1 MSKLIVLSNRVNLPN
16 KQSPKAVAG
25 GLAVALQEAL
35 AKDGGIWVGW
45 NGQVVTNI
53 SDMPDTVNQF
63 ATEQHDKVTYV
74 TTAFSPMQY
83 EKYYC
88 GYANNRLWAGMHD
101 RTDLIVSSSEDF
113 SVYQAVNRMFAKQ
126 LQQIAQPDDMIWIQ
140 DYHFF
145 AVARH
150 CRDLG
155 MKQRIGFFLHIPF
168 PQLWVWDF
176 LTYGQTLINQLLDY
190 DVVGLQT
197 QQDAQNCVEVIEQ
210 LLPHAIQ
217 ITQTNVRTL
226 ITHGNHTTLIQAYPI
241 GINPV
246 YIHKLA
252 SQLLSDQAVLKNLS
266 STITTILAVERLD
279 YTKGIPERLQ
289 AFAAFLQRYPQ
300 YLEQI
305 QLYQI
310 ACPSRLDI
318 ETYQQLRQQV
328 HTLVEQ
334 INSQFATASWQPI
347 IYQEDPVSHDNL
359 MPLFR
364 QCQICWVNSLKDGM
378 NLVAKEY
385 IAAQDEQNAG
395 VLILSKNAGAAHQ
408 LQQAILVDPNSNDS
422 MIEGLYQALTMTKQQ
437 RQQRHQSLLQGIYET
452 DIDTWRAHF
461 LTDLTHM
468 DKPNNPMKETIKQP
482 M

>member
-45 NGQVVTNI
+45 NGQVVKNI

-176 LTYGQTLINQLLDY
+176 LTYGQTLIQQLLDY

-197 QQDAQNCVEVIEQ
+197 QQDAQNCVAVIEQ

-217 ITQTNVRTL
+217 ITQTNGRTL
-226 ITHGNHTTLIQAYPI
+226 IRHGNHTTLIKAYPI

-246 YIHKLA
+246 YIHELA
-252 SQLLSDQAVLKNLS
+252 SQPLSDQAVLKNLT
-266 STITTILAVERLD
+266 STITTILAAERLD

-300 YLEQI
+300 YLERI

-318 ETYQQLRQQV
+318 QTYQQLRQQV

-395 VLILSKNAGAAHQ
+395 ILILSKNAGAAHQ

-437 RQQRHQSLLQGIYET
+437 REQRHQSLLKSIYET
-452 DIDTWRAHF
+452 NIDTWRAHF
-461 LTDLTHM
+461 LADLTHM
-468 DKPNNPMKETIKQP
+468 DKTK
-482 M
+482 

>member
-16 KQSPKAVAG
+16 KQSSKAVAG

-126 LQQIAQPDDMIWIQ
+126 LQQIAHPDDMIWIQ

-168 PQLWVWDF
+168 LF
-176 LTYGQTLINQLLDY
+176 L
-190 DVVGLQT
+190 
-197 QQDAQNCVEVIEQ
+197 
-210 LLPHAIQ
+210 LLP
-217 ITQTNVRTL
+217 V
-226 ITHGNHTTLIQAYPI
+226 
-241 GINPV
+241 
-246 YIHKLA
+246 
-252 SQLLSDQAVLKNLS
+252 
-266 STITTILAVERLD
+266 
-279 YTKGIPERLQ
+279 
-289 AFAAFLQRYPQ
+289 
-300 YLEQI
+300 
-305 QLYQI
+305 
-310 ACPSRLDI
+310 
-318 ETYQQLRQQV
+318 
-328 HTLVEQ
+328 
-334 INSQFATASWQPI
+334 
-347 IYQEDPVSHDNL
+347 
-359 MPLFR
+359 
-364 QCQICWVNSLKDGM
+364 
-378 NLVAKEY
+378 
-385 IAAQDEQNAG
+385 
-395 VLILSKNAGAAHQ
+395 
-408 LQQAILVDPNSNDS
+408 
-422 MIEGLYQALTMTKQQ
+422 
-437 RQQRHQSLLQGIYET
+437 
-452 DIDTWRAHF
+452 
-461 LTDLTHM
+461 
-468 DKPNNPMKETIKQP
+468 
-482 M
+482 

>member
-1 MSKLIVLSNRVNLPN
+1 MSKLIVLSNRVNLPS

-197 QQDAQNCVEVIEQ
+197 QQDAQNCVAVIEQ

-217 ITQTNVRTL
+217 ITQKNARTL

-252 SQLLSDQAVLKNLS
+252 RQPLSDQTVLKSLT

-300 YLEQI
+300 YLERI

-318 ETYQQLRQQV
+318 QTYQQLRQQV

-408 LQQAILVDPNSNDS
+408 LQQAILVDPTDNDS
-422 MIEGLYQALTMTKQQ
+422 MIEGLYQALTITKQQ
-437 RQQRHQSLLQGIYET
+437 REQRHQSLLKSIYET

-461 LTDLTHM
+461 LADLAPM
-468 DKPNNPMKETIKQP
+468 DKTK
-482 M
+482 

>member
-145 AVARH
+145 AIARH

-176 LTYGQTLINQLLDY
+176 LTYGQTLIQQLLDY

-197 QQDAQNCVEVIEQ
+197 QQDAQNCVAVIEK

-217 ITQTNVRTL
+217 ITQTNARTL
-226 ITHGNHTTLIQAYPI
+226 IAHGNHITLIQAYPI

-252 SQLLSDQAVLKNLS
+252 SQPLSDQAVLKNLT

-300 YLEQI
+300 YLERI

-318 ETYQQLRQQV
+318 QTYQQLRQQV

-395 VLILSKNAGAAHQ
+395 ILILSKNAGAAHQ

-422 MIEGLYQALTMTKQQ
+422 MIEGLYQALTITKQQ
-437 RQQRHQSLLQGIYET
+437 REQRHQSLLKGIYET
-452 DIDTWRAHF
+452 NIDTWRAHF
-461 LTDLTHM
+461 LADLTHM
-468 DKPNNPMKETIKQP
+468 EKTP
-482 M
+482 

>member
-74 TTAFSPMQY
+74 TTAFSPIQY

-145 AVARH
+145 AIARH

-197 QQDAQNCVEVIEQ
+197 QQDAQNCVAVIEQ

-217 ITQTNVRTL
+217 ITQTNGCTL

-252 SQLLSDQAVLKNLS
+252 RQPLSDQTVLKNLT

-289 AFAAFLQRYPQ
+289 AFAAFLRRYPQ
-300 YLEQI
+300 YLERI

-318 ETYQQLRQQV
+318 QTYQQLRQQV

-395 VLILSKNAGAAHQ
+395 ILILSKNAGAAHQ
-408 LQQAILVDPNSNDS
+408 LQQAILVDPTNNDS

-437 RQQRHQSLLQGIYET
+437 REQRHQSLLQGIYET

-461 LTDLTHM
+461 LADLTHM
-468 DKPNNPMKETIKQP
+468 DKIL
-482 M
+482 

>member
-176 LTYGQTLINQLLDY
+176 LTYGQTLIQQLLDY

-197 QQDAQNCVEVIEQ
+197 QQDAQNCVAVVEQ

-217 ITQTNVRTL
+217 ITQTNGRTL
-226 ITHGNHTTLIQAYPI
+226 IRHGNHTTLIKAYPI

-252 SQLLSDQAVLKNLS
+252 SQPLSDQAVLKNLT
-266 STITTILAVERLD
+266 STITTILAAERLD

-318 ETYQQLRQQV
+318 QTYQQLRQQV

-395 VLILSKNAGAAHQ
+395 ILILSKNAGAAHQ
-408 LQQAILVDPNSNDS
+408 LQQAILVDPTNNDS
-422 MIEGLYQALTMTKQQ
+422 MIEGLHQALTMTKQQ
-437 RQQRHQSLLQGIYET
+437 REQRHQSLLQGIYET

-461 LTDLTHM
+461 LADLTHM
-468 DKPNNPMKETIKQP
+468 DKTK
-482 M
+482 

>member
-1 MSKLIVLSNRVNLPN
+1 MSKVIVLSNRVNLPN

-74 TTAFSPMQY
+74 TTAFSPIQY

-176 LTYGQTLINQLLDY
+176 LTYGQTLIYQLLDY

-197 QQDAQNCVEVIEQ
+197 QQDAQNCVAVIEQ

-217 ITQTNVRTL
+217 ITQTNARIL
-226 ITHGNHTTLIQAYPI
+226 ITHGHHTTLIKAYPI

-252 SQLLSDQAVLKNLS
+252 SQPLSDQAVLKNLT

-300 YLEQI
+300 YLERI

-318 ETYQQLRQQV
+318 QTYQQLRQQV

-395 VLILSKNAGAAHQ
+395 ILILSKNAGAAHQ
-408 LQQAILVDPNSNDS
+408 LQQAILVDPTNNDS

-437 RQQRHQSLLQGIYET
+437 REQRHQSLLQGIYET

-461 LTDLTHM
+461 LADLTHM
-468 DKPNNPMKETIKQP
+468 DKPNNPITETIK
-482 M
+482 

>member
-1 MSKLIVLSNRVNLPN
+1 MSKLIVLSNRVNLPS

-74 TTAFSPMQY
+74 TTAFSPIQY

-101 RTDLIVSSSEDF
+101 RTDLIVSSSENF

-126 LQQIAQPDDMIWIQ
+126 LQQIAQPDDMIWIH

-176 LTYGQTLINQLLDY
+176 LTYGQTLIQQLLDY

-197 QQDAQNCVEVIEQ
+197 QQDAQNCVAVIEQ

-217 ITQTNVRTL
+217 ITQTNGRTL
-226 ITHGNHTTLIQAYPI
+226 IRHGNHTTLIKAYPI

-252 SQLLSDQAVLKNLS
+252 SQPLSDQSVLKNLT

-300 YLEQI
+300 YLERI

-318 ETYQQLRQQV
+318 QTYQQLRQQV

-364 QCQICWVNSLKDGM
+364 QCQICWINSLRDGM

-395 VLILSKNAGAAHQ
+395 ILILSKNAGAAHQ

-422 MIEGLYQALTMTKQQ
+422 MIEGLYQALTITKRQ
-437 RQQRHQSLLQGIYET
+437 REQRHQSLLKTIYET

-461 LTDLTHM
+461 LADLTDM
-468 DKPNNPMKETIKQP
+468 DKTP
-482 M
+482 

>member
-16 KQSPKAVAG
+16 KQSSKAVAG
-25 GLAVALQEAL
+25 GLAIALQEAL

-45 NGQVVTNI
+45 NGHVLTNV

-63 ATEQHDKVTYV
+63 ATQQHDKVTYV

-197 QQDAQNCVEVIEQ
+197 QQDAQNCAAVIEQ

-252 SQLLSDQAVLKNLS
+252 SQLLSDQAVLKNLN

-300 YLEQI
+300 YLERI

-318 ETYQQLRQQV
+318 QTYQQLRQQV

-347 IYQEDPVSHDNL
+347 IYQEDSVSHDNL

-437 RQQRHQSLLQGIYET
+437 REQRHQSLLQGIYET

-461 LTDLTHM
+461 LADLTHM
-468 DKPNNPMKETIKQP
+468 DKTP
-482 M
+482 

>member
-45 NGQVVTNI
+45 NGQVMTNI

-176 LTYGQTLINQLLDY
+176 LTYGQTLIQQLLDY

-197 QQDAQNCVEVIEQ
+197 QQDAQNCVAVIEQ
-210 LLPHAIQ
+210 LLPYANQ
-217 ITQTNVRTL
+217 ITQTNGRTL
-226 ITHGNHTTLIQAYPI
+226 ITHVNHTTLIQAYPI

-252 SQLLSDQAVLKNLS
+252 SQPLSDPAVLKNLT

-279 YTKGIPERLQ
+279 YSKGIPERLQ
-289 AFAAFLQRYPQ
+289 AFAAFLRRYPQ
-300 YLEQI
+300 YLERI

-318 ETYQQLRQQV
+318 QTYQQLRQQV

-334 INSQFATASWQPI
+334 INSQFATANWQPI

-395 VLILSKNAGAAHQ
+395 ILILSKNAGAAHQ
-408 LQQAILVDPNSNDS
+408 LQQAILVDPTNNDS

-437 RQQRHQSLLQGIYET
+437 REQRHQSLLKGIYET

-461 LTDLTHM
+461 LADLTHM
-468 DKPNNPMKETIKQP
+468 NKTK
-482 M
+482 

>member
-45 NGQVVTNI
+45 NGQVMTNI
-53 SDMPDTVNQF
+53 SDKPDTVNQF

-176 LTYGQTLINQLLDY
+176 LTYGQTLIQQLLDY

-197 QQDAQNCVEVIEQ
+197 QQDAQNCVAVIEQ

-318 ETYQQLRQQV
+318 QTYQQLRQQV

-437 RQQRHQSLLQGIYET
+437 REQRHQSLLQSIYET

-461 LTDLTHM
+461 LADLTHM
-468 DKPNNPMKETIKQP
+468 DKTL
-482 M
+482 

>member
-16 KQSPKAVAG
+16 KQSSKAVAG

-74 TTAFSPMQY
+74 TTAFSSMQY

-113 SVYQAVNRMFAKQ
+113 SIYQAVNRMFAKQ

-176 LTYGQTLINQLLDY
+176 LTYGQTLIQQLLDY

-197 QQDAQNCVEVIEQ
+197 QQDAQNCVAVIEQ

-217 ITQTNVRTL
+217 ITQTNARTL
-226 ITHGNHTTLIQAYPI
+226 ITHGNYTTLIQAYPI

-252 SQLLSDQAVLKNLS
+252 SQPLSDQAVLKNLN

-395 VLILSKNAGAAHQ
+395 ILILSKNAGAAHQ

-422 MIEGLYQALTMTKQQ
+422 MIEGLYQALTITKQQ
-437 RQQRHQSLLQGIYET
+437 REKRHQSLLRGIYET

-461 LTDLTHM
+461 LADLTHR
-468 DKPNNPMKETIKQP
+468 DKTP
-482 M
+482 

>member
-176 LTYGQTLINQLLDY
+176 LTYGQTLIQQLLDY

-197 QQDAQNCVEVIEQ
+197 QQDAQNCVAVIEQ

-217 ITQTNVRTL
+217 ITQTNGRTL
-226 ITHGNHTTLIQAYPI
+226 IRHGNHTTLIKAYPI

-252 SQLLSDQAVLKNLS
+252 SQPLSDQSVLKNLT
-266 STITTILAVERLD
+266 STITTILAAERLD

-300 YLEQI
+300 YLERI

-318 ETYQQLRQQV
+318 QTYQQLRQQV

-395 VLILSKNAGAAHQ
+395 ILILSKNAGAAHQ
-408 LQQAILVDPNSNDS
+408 LQQAILVDPTNNDS
-422 MIEGLYQALTMTKQQ
+422 MIEGLYQALTITKQQ
-437 RQQRHQSLLQGIYET
+437 REQRHQSLLKGIYET
-452 DIDTWRAHF
+452 NIDTWRAHF
-461 LTDLTHM
+461 LADLTHM
-468 DKPNNPMKETIKQP
+468 DKTK
-482 M
+482 

>member
-16 KQSPKAVAG
+16 KKSPKAVAG

-53 SDMPDTVNQF
+53 SNMPDIVNQF

-74 TTAFSPMQY
+74 TTAFSPIQY

-197 QQDAQNCVEVIEQ
+197 QQDAQNCVAVIEQ

-217 ITQTNVRTL
+217 ITQTNARTL
-226 ITHGNHTTLIQAYPI
+226 ITYGNHTTLIQAYPI
-241 GINPV
+241 GINP
-246 YIHKLA
+246 IHIRHLA
-252 SQLLSDQAVLKNLS
+252 SRPLSDKAVLKNLN

-300 YLEQI
+300 YLERI

-318 ETYQQLRQQV
+318 QTYQQLRQQV

-408 LQQAILVDPNSNDS
+408 LQQAILVDPTNNDS
-422 MIEGLYQALTMTKQQ
+422 MIEGLYQALTITKQQ

-461 LTDLTHM
+461 LADLTRM
-468 DKPNNPMKETIKQP
+468 DKIP
-482 M
+482 

>member
-63 ATEQHDKVTYV
+63 AIEQHDKVTYV

-176 LTYGQTLINQLLDY
+176 LTYGQTLIHQLLDY

-197 QQDAQNCVEVIEQ
+197 QQDAQNCVAVIEQ

-217 ITQTNVRTL
+217 ITQTNARTL
-226 ITHGNHTTLIQAYPI
+226 ITHGDHTTLIQAYPI

-252 SQLLSDQAVLKNLS
+252 SQPLSDPAVLKNLT

-289 AFAAFLQRYPQ
+289 AFAAFLRRYPQ
-300 YLEQI
+300 YLERI

-318 ETYQQLRQQV
+318 QTYQQLRQQV

-359 MPLFR
+359 MPLFT

-385 IAAQDEQNAG
+385 IAAQDDQNAG
-395 VLILSKNAGAAHQ
+395 ILILSKNAGAAHQ
-408 LQQAILVDPNSNDS
+408 LQQAILVDPTNNDS
-422 MIEGLYQALTMTKQQ
+422 MIEGLYQALTTTKQQ

-452 DIDTWRAHF
+452 NIDTWRAHF
-461 LTDLTHM
+461 LADLTHM
-468 DKPNNPMKETIKQP
+468 DKPNNPITETI
-482 M
+482 

>member
-1 MSKLIVLSNRVNLPN
+1 MSKLIVLSNRVNLPS
-16 KQSPKAVAG
+16 KKSPKAVAG

-74 TTAFSPMQY
+74 TTAFSPIQY

-176 LTYGQTLINQLLDY
+176 LTYGQTLIQQLLDY

-197 QQDAQNCVEVIEQ
+197 QPDAQNCVAVIEQ

-246 YIHKLA
+246 HIRHLA
-252 SQLLSDQAVLKNLS
+252 SQPLSDKTVLKNLT

-318 ETYQQLRQQV
+318 QTYQQLRQQV

-395 VLILSKNAGAAHQ
+395 ILILSKNAGAAHQ
-408 LQQAILVDPNSNDS
+408 LQQAILVDPTDNDS

-461 LTDLTHM
+461 LADLTHM
-468 DKPNNPMKETIKQP
+468 DKTP
-482 M
+482 

>member
-176 LTYGQTLINQLLDY
+176 LTYGQTLIQQLLDY

-217 ITQTNVRTL
+217 ITQTNACTL

-252 SQLLSDQAVLKNLS
+252 SQPLSDQAVLKNLT

-300 YLEQI
+300 YLERI

-318 ETYQQLRQQV
+318 QTYQQLRQQV

-408 LQQAILVDPNSNDS
+408 LQQAILVDPTNNDS

-437 RQQRHQSLLQGIYET
+437 REQRHQSLLQGIYDT
-452 DIDTWRAHF
+452 DIDRWRAHF
-461 LTDLTHM
+461 LADLTHM
-468 DKPNNPMKETIKQP
+468 DKTP
-482 M
+482 

>member
-74 TTAFSPMQY
+74 TTAFSPIQY

-168 PQLWVWDF
+168 PQLWVWNF

-197 QQDAQNCVEVIEQ
+197 QQDAQNCVAVIEQ

-217 ITQTNVRTL
+217 ITQTNGHTL
-226 ITHGNHTTLIQAYPI
+226 ISHGNHTALIKAYPI

-252 SQLLSDQAVLKNLS
+252 SQPLSDQTVLKNLNS
-266 STITTILAVERLD
+266 IITTILAVERLD

-300 YLEQI
+300 YLERI

-318 ETYQQLRQQV
+318 QTYQQLRQQV

-347 IYQEDPVSHDNL
+347 IYQEDPVSHYNL

-395 VLILSKNAGAAHQ
+395 ILILSKNAGAAHQ
-408 LQQAILVDPNSNDS
+408 LQQAILVDPTNNDS

-437 RQQRHQSLLQGIYET
+437 REQRHQSLLKSIYET
-452 DIDTWRAHF
+452 DIDMWRAHF
-461 LTDLTHM
+461 LADLTHM
-468 DKPNNPMKETIKQP
+468 DKTP
-482 M
+482 

>member
-176 LTYGQTLINQLLDY
+176 LTYGQTLIQQLLDY

-197 QQDAQNCVEVIEQ
+197 QQDAQNCVAVIEQ

-217 ITQTNVRTL
+217 ITQTNARTL
-226 ITHGNHTTLIQAYPI
+226 ITHSNHTTLIQAYPI

-252 SQLLSDQAVLKNLS
+252 SQPLSDQTALKNLT

-289 AFAAFLQRYPQ
+289 AFAAFLRRYPQ
-300 YLEQI
+300 YLERI

-437 RQQRHQSLLQGIYET
+437 REQRHQSLLQGIYET

-461 LTDLTHM
+461 LADLTHM
-468 DKPNNPMKETIKQP
+468 NKTP
-482 M
+482 

>member
-53 SDMPDTVNQF
+53 SDMPDTFNQF
-63 ATEQHDKVTYV
+63 TTEQHDKVTYV

-197 QQDAQNCVEVIEQ
+197 QQDAQNCAAVIEH

-217 ITQTNVRTL
+217 ITQTNGCTL
-226 ITHGNHTTLIQAYPI
+226 ISHGNHTTLIQAYPI

-252 SQLLSDQAVLKNLS
+252 SQPLSDPAVLKNLT
-266 STITTILAVERLD
+266 STMTTILAVERLD

-300 YLEQI
+300 YLERI

-318 ETYQQLRQQV
+318 QTYQQLRQQV

-334 INSQFATASWQPI
+334 INSQFATANWQPI

-385 IAAQDEQNAG
+385 IAAQDEQNVG

-408 LQQAILVDPNSNDS
+408 LQQAILVDPTNNDS

-437 RQQRHQSLLQGIYET
+437 REQHHQSLLQGIYET

-461 LTDLTHM
+461 LADLTHM
-468 DKPNNPMKETIKQP
+468 DKIL
-482 M
+482 

>member
-63 ATEQHDKVTYV
+63 STEQHDKVTYV

-176 LTYGQTLINQLLDY
+176 LTYGQTLIQQLLDY

-197 QQDAQNCVEVIEQ
+197 QQDAQNCVAVIEQ

-217 ITQTNVRTL
+217 ITQTNACTL
-226 ITHGNHTTLIQAYPI
+226 ISHGNHTTLIQAYPI

-252 SQLLSDQAVLKNLS
+252 SQPLSDQAVLKNLT

-300 YLEQI
+300 YLERI

-318 ETYQQLRQQV
+318 QTYQQLRQQV

-395 VLILSKNAGAAHQ
+395 ILILSKNAGAAHQ
-408 LQQAILVDPNSNDS
+408 LQQAILVDPTNNDS

-437 RQQRHQSLLQGIYET
+437 REQRHQSLLQGIYET

-461 LTDLTHM
+461 LADLTHM
-468 DKPNNPMKETIKQP
+468 DKTK
-482 M
+482 

>member
-197 QQDAQNCVEVIEQ
+197 QQDAQNCVAVIEK

-217 ITQTNVRTL
+217 ITQTNARTL
-226 ITHGNHTTLIQAYPI
+226 IAHGNHITLIQAYPI

-252 SQLLSDQAVLKNLS
+252 SQPLSDQAVLKNLT

-289 AFAAFLQRYPQ
+289 AFAAFLRRYPQ
-300 YLEQI
+300 YLERI

-318 ETYQQLRQQV
+318 QTYQQLRQQV

-334 INSQFATASWQPI
+334 INSQFATANWQPI

-395 VLILSKNAGAAHQ
+395 ILILSKNAGAAHQ
-408 LQQAILVDPNSNDS
+408 LQQAILVDPTNNDS

-437 RQQRHQSLLQGIYET
+437 REQRHQSLLKSIYET
-452 DIDTWRAHF
+452 NIDTWRAHF
-461 LTDLTHM
+461 LADLTHM
-468 DKPNNPMKETIKQP
+468 DKTK
-482 M
+482 

>member
-197 QQDAQNCVEVIEQ
+197 QQDAQNCVAVIEQ

-217 ITQTNVRTL
+217 ITQTNGHTL
-226 ITHGNHTTLIQAYPI
+226 ISHGNHTTLIQAYPI

-246 YIHKLA
+246 YIPKLA
-252 SQLLSDQAVLKNLS
+252 SQPLSDLAVLKNLT

-289 AFAAFLQRYPQ
+289 AFAAFLRRYPQ
-300 YLEQI
+300 YLERI

-318 ETYQQLRQQV
+318 QTYQQLRQQV

-395 VLILSKNAGAAHQ
+395 ILILSKNAGAAHQ
-408 LQQAILVDPNSNDS
+408 LQQAILVDPTNNDS

-437 RQQRHQSLLQGIYET
+437 REQRHQSLLQGIYET

-461 LTDLTHM
+461 LADLTHM
-468 DKPNNPMKETIKQP
+468 DKTP
-482 M
+482 

>member
-45 NGQVVTNI
+45 NGHVLTNV

-63 ATEQHDKVTYV
+63 ATQQHDKVTYV

-395 VLILSKNAGAAHQ
+395 ILILSKNAGAAHQ

-422 MIEGLYQALTMTKQQ
+422 MIEGLYQALTITKQQ
-437 RQQRHQSLLQGIYET
+437 REQRHQSLLKGIYET
-452 DIDTWRAHF
+452 DVDTWRAHF
-461 LTDLTHM
+461 LADLTHM
-468 DKPNNPMKETIKQP
+468 DKTP
-482 M
+482 

>member
-176 LTYGQTLINQLLDY
+176 LTYGQTLIQQLLDY

-197 QQDAQNCVEVIEQ
+197 QQDAQNCVAVIEQ

-217 ITQTNVRTL
+217 ITQTNGRTL
-226 ITHGNHTTLIQAYPI
+226 IRHGNHTTLIKAYPI

-252 SQLLSDQAVLKNLS
+252 SQPLSDQAVLKSLT
-266 STITTILAVERLD
+266 STITTILAAERLD

-300 YLEQI
+300 YLERI

-318 ETYQQLRQQV
+318 QTYQQLRQQV

-395 VLILSKNAGAAHQ
+395 ILILSKNAGAAHQ
-408 LQQAILVDPNSNDS
+408 LQQAILVDPTDNDS
-422 MIEGLYQALTMTKQQ
+422 MIEGLHQALTMTKQQ
-437 RQQRHQSLLQGIYET
+437 REQRHQSLLQGIYET

-461 LTDLTHM
+461 LADLTHM
-468 DKPNNPMKETIKQP
+468 DKTK
-482 M
+482 

>member
-74 TTAFSPMQY
+74 TTAFSPIQY

-176 LTYGQTLINQLLDY
+176 LTYGQTLIQQLLDY

-197 QQDAQNCVEVIEQ
+197 QQDAQNCVAVIEQ

-217 ITQTNVRTL
+217 ITQANGRTL
-226 ITHGNHTTLIQAYPI
+226 ITHGNHTTLIKAYPI

-252 SQLLSDQAVLKNLS
+252 SQPLSDPAVLKNLT

-318 ETYQQLRQQV
+318 QTYQQLRQQV

-395 VLILSKNAGAAHQ
+395 ILILSKNAGAAHQ

-452 DIDTWRAHF
+452 DINTWRAHF
-461 LTDLTHM
+461 LADLTHM
-468 DKPNNPMKETIKQP
+468 DKTP
-482 M
+482 

>member
-45 NGQVVTNI
+45 NGQVVTTI

-74 TTAFSPMQY
+74 TTAFSPIQY

-176 LTYGQTLINQLLDY
+176 LTYGQTLIQQLLDY

-197 QQDAQNCVEVIEQ
+197 QQDAQNCVAVIEQ

-217 ITQTNVRTL
+217 ITQTNGRTL
-226 ITHGNHTTLIQAYPI
+226 IRHGNHTTLIKAYPI

-252 SQLLSDQAVLKNLS
+252 SQPLSDQAVLKNLT
-266 STITTILAVERLD
+266 STITTILAAERLD

-318 ETYQQLRQQV
+318 QTYQQLRQQV

-395 VLILSKNAGAAHQ
+395 ILILSKNAGAAHQ

-422 MIEGLYQALTMTKQQ
+422 MIEGLYQALTITKRQ
-437 RQQRHQSLLQGIYET
+437 REQRHQSLLQGIYET

-461 LTDLTHM
+461 LADLTDM
-468 DKPNNPMKETIKQP
+468 DKTK
-482 M
+482 

>member
-16 KQSPKAVAG
+16 KQSPKALAG

-113 SVYQAVNRMFAKQ
+113 SVYQTVNRMFAKQ

-197 QQDAQNCVEVIEQ
+197 QQDAQNCVAVIEQ

-217 ITQTNVRTL
+217 ITQTNARIL
-226 ITHGNHTTLIQAYPI
+226 ITHGHHTTLIKAYPI

-252 SQLLSDQAVLKNLS
+252 SQPLSDQAVLKNLT

-300 YLEQI
+300 YLERI

-318 ETYQQLRQQV
+318 QTYQQLRQQV

-347 IYQEDPVSHDNL
+347 IYQEDPVSHVNL
-359 MPLFR
+359 MTLFR

-395 VLILSKNAGAAHQ
+395 ILILSKNAGAAHQ
-408 LQQAILVDPNSNDS
+408 LQQAILVDPTNNDS
-422 MIEGLYQALTMTKQQ
+422 MIEGLYQALTITKQQ
-437 RQQRHQSLLQGIYET
+437 REQRHQSLLKGIYET

-461 LTDLTHM
+461 LADLTQM
-468 DKPNNPMKETIKQP
+468 DKTK
-482 M
+482 

>member
-16 KQSPKAVAG
+16 KESPKAVAG

-176 LTYGQTLINQLLDY
+176 LTYGQTLIQQLLDY

-197 QQDAQNCVEVIEQ
+197 QQDAQNCVAVIEQ

-217 ITQTNVRTL
+217 ITQTNGRTL
-226 ITHGNHTTLIQAYPI
+226 IRHGNHTTLIKAYPI

-252 SQLLSDQAVLKNLS
+252 SQPLSDQAVLKNLT
-266 STITTILAVERLD
+266 STITTILAAERLD

-300 YLEQI
+300 YLERI

-318 ETYQQLRQQV
+318 QTYQQLRQQV

-395 VLILSKNAGAAHQ
+395 ILILSKNAGAAHQ
-408 LQQAILVDPNSNDS
+408 LQQAILVDPTNNDS

-437 RQQRHQSLLQGIYET
+437 REQRHQSLLKGIYET

-461 LTDLTHM
+461 LADLTHM
-468 DKPNNPMKETIKQP
+468 DKTK
-482 M
+482 

>member
-88 GYANNRLWAGMHD
+88 GYANNRLWAGMHG

-176 LTYGQTLINQLLDY
+176 LTYGQTLIQQLLDY

-197 QQDAQNCVEVIEQ
+197 QQDAQNCVAVIEQ

-217 ITQTNVRTL
+217 IMQTNARTL
-226 ITHGNHTTLIQAYPI
+226 ITHGNHTTSIQAYPI

-246 YIHKLA
+246 HIRHLA
-252 SQLLSDQAVLKNLS
+252 SQPLSDKTVLKNLT
-266 STITTILAVERLD
+266 STITTIVAVERLD
-279 YTKGIPERLQ
+279 YSKGIPERLQ

-395 VLILSKNAGAAHQ
+395 ILILSKNAGAAHQ

-422 MIEGLYQALTMTKQQ
+422 MIEGLYQALTITKQQ
-437 RQQRHQSLLQGIYET
+437 REQRHQSLLQGIYET
-452 DIDTWRAHF
+452 HIDRWRAHF
-461 LTDLTHM
+461 LTDLTHR
-468 DKPNNPMKETIKQP
+468 DKPNNPITETTK
-482 M
+482 

>member
-1 MSKLIVLSNRVNLPN
+1 MSKLIVLSNRVNLPS
-16 KQSPKAVAG
+16 KKSPKAVAG

-176 LTYGQTLINQLLDY
+176 LTYGQTLIQQLLDY

-197 QQDAQNCVEVIEQ
+197 QQDAQNCVAVIEQ

-217 ITQTNVRTL
+217 ITQTNGRTL
-226 ITHGNHTTLIQAYPI
+226 IRHGNHTTLIKAYPI

-252 SQLLSDQAVLKNLS
+252 SQPLSDQAVLKNLT
-266 STITTILAVERLD
+266 STITTILAAERLD
-279 YTKGIPERLQ
+279 YSKGIPERLQ

-318 ETYQQLRQQV
+318 QTYQQLRQQV

-395 VLILSKNAGAAHQ
+395 ILILSKNAGAAHQ
-408 LQQAILVDPNSNDS
+408 LQQAILVDPTNNDS

-437 RQQRHQSLLQGIYET
+437 REQRHQSLLKSIYET
-452 DIDTWRAHF
+452 NIDTWRAHF
-461 LTDLTHM
+461 LADLTHM
-468 DKPNNPMKETIKQP
+468 DKTK
-482 M
+482 

>member
-197 QQDAQNCVEVIEQ
+197 QQDAQNCAAVLEQ
-210 LLPHAIQ
+210 LLPHANQ
-217 ITQTNVRTL
+217 ITQTNGRTL
-226 ITHGNHTTLIQAYPI
+226 ISHGNHTTLIQAYPI

-252 SQLLSDQAVLKNLS
+252 SQPLSDPAVLKNLT

-300 YLEQI
+300 YLERI

-318 ETYQQLRQQV
+318 QTYQQLRQQV

-395 VLILSKNAGAAHQ
+395 ILILSKNAGAAHQ
-408 LQQAILVDPNSNDS
+408 LQQAILVDPTNNDS

-437 RQQRHQSLLQGIYET
+437 REQRHQSLLKSIYET

-461 LTDLTHM
+461 LADLTHM
-468 DKPNNPMKETIKQP
+468 DKTK
-482 M
+482 

>member
-176 LTYGQTLINQLLDY
+176 LTYGQTLIQQLLDY

-197 QQDAQNCVEVIEQ
+197 QQDAQNCVAVIEQ
-210 LLPHAIQ
+210 LLPHANQ
-217 ITQTNVRTL
+217 ITQTNTRTL
-226 ITHGNHTTLIQAYPI
+226 ITHGDHTTLIQAYPI
-241 GINPV
+241 GINPL

-252 SQLLSDQAVLKNLS
+252 SQPLSDQSVLKNLT

-300 YLEQI
+300 YLERI

-318 ETYQQLRQQV
+318 QTYQQLRQQV

-395 VLILSKNAGAAHQ
+395 ILILSKNAGAAHQ
-408 LQQAILVDPNSNDS
+408 LQQAILVDPTDNDS

-437 RQQRHQSLLQGIYET
+437 REQHHQSLLQGIYET

-461 LTDLTHM
+461 LADLTHM
-468 DKPNNPMKETIKQP
+468 DKTK
-482 M
+482 

>member
-16 KQSPKAVAG
+16 KKSPKAVAW

-88 GYANNRLWAGMHD
+88 GYANNRLWAGMHG

-176 LTYGQTLINQLLDY
+176 LTYGQTLIQQLLDY

-197 QQDAQNCVEVIEQ
+197 QQDAQNCVAVIEQ

-217 ITQTNVRTL
+217 IMQTNARTL

-252 SQLLSDQAVLKNLS
+252 SQPLSDPAVLKNLT

-279 YTKGIPERLQ
+279 YSKGIPERLQ

-300 YLEQI
+300 YLERI

-318 ETYQQLRQQV
+318 QTYQQLRQQV

-395 VLILSKNAGAAHQ
+395 ILILSKNAGAAHQ

-422 MIEGLYQALTMTKQQ
+422 MIEGLYQALTITKQQ
-437 RQQRHQSLLQGIYET
+437 REQRHQSLLKGIYES

-461 LTDLTHM
+461 LADLTHM
-468 DKPNNPMKETIKQP
+468 DKTK
-482 M
+482 

>member
-16 KQSPKAVAG
+16 KKSPKAVAG

-53 SDMPDTVNQF
+53 SNMPDTVNQF

-74 TTAFSPMQY
+74 TTAFSPIQY

-197 QQDAQNCVEVIEQ
+197 QQDAQNCVAVIEQ

-226 ITHGNHTTLIQAYPI
+226 ITYGNHTTLIQAYPI

-252 SQLLSDQAVLKNLS
+252 SQPLSDPAVLKNLT

-300 YLEQI
+300 YLERI

-318 ETYQQLRQQV
+318 QTYQQLRQQV

-395 VLILSKNAGAAHQ
+395 ILILSKNAGAAHQ

-437 RQQRHQSLLQGIYET
+437 REQRHQSLLKSIYET

-461 LTDLTHM
+461 LADLTHM
-468 DKPNNPMKETIKQP
+468 DKTK
-482 M
+482 

>member
-45 NGQVVTNI
+45 NGQVMTNI

-197 QQDAQNCVEVIEQ
+197 QQDAQNCVAVIEQ

-246 YIHKLA
+246 YTHKLA
-252 SQLLSDQAVLKNLS
+252 SQPLLDPAVLKNLT

-300 YLEQI
+300 YLERI

-318 ETYQQLRQQV
+318 QTYQQLRQQV

-395 VLILSKNAGAAHQ
+395 ILILSKNAGAAHQ
-408 LQQAILVDPNSNDS
+408 LQQAILVDPTNNDS

-437 RQQRHQSLLQGIYET
+437 REQRHQSLLKGIYET

-461 LTDLTHM
+461 LADLTHM
-468 DKPNNPMKETIKQP
+468 DKTP
-482 M
+482 